1 MSRNPAAQTAFGPMV
16 LEVPVAASLDPVAL
30 GLAVLAAVC
39 LFRLKLGV
47 VKTLAVA
54 AVAGLV
60 VKSVL

>member
-1 MSRNPAAQTAFGPMV
+1 V
-16 LEVPVAASLDPVAL
+16 LEVPVAASLDPAAL

-39 LFRLKLGV
+39 LFRLKLDV

-60 VKSVL
+60 VKSLL